1 MRVRVIFSLINRGA
15 SVPFHHQL
23 VLSEFI
29 KGVRRELAP
38 EFNEFDVYAFS
49 GLKGQTKVG
58 RSGLHFFSA
67 KVTLVLSSPDEKFL
81 NALLSKM
88 FEKKRIF
95 LSKLELVPE
104 SVEKEINPDLQG
116 EMKFICIS
124 PLVPT
129 AEELDEHYVT
139 EYIDPLDD
147 KFSDLLFEST
157 ISRMELFGG
166 CSAEELASFT
176 RFQVI
181 PDKSY
186 LTRLRD
192 LGKKYSRMYTTYDS
206 GVDLELRGYTMPFT
220 LYADPKVQNFVFECG
235 FGEYTNLGFGMI
247 DIANVN
253 PIGRCEVYEEYKT
266 IEA

>member
-1 MRVRVIFSLINRGA
+1 MNRGA

-29 KGVRRELAP
+29 KGIKREMSP
-38 EFNEFDVYAFS
+38 EFQDNDVYAFS

-58 RSGLHFFSA
+58 RNGLHFFSA
-67 KVTLVLSSPDEKFL
+67 KVTLVLSSPNEDFL
-81 NALLSKM
+81 NELLRKI
-88 FEKKRIF
+88 FAKKRVF

-104 SVEKEINPDLQG
+104 TVEKEITPDFQ
-116 EMKFICIS
+116 EQMKYICIS

-129 AEELDEHYVT
+129 AEELDENYVR

-166 CSAEELASFT
+166 FSAEELASFT
-176 RFQVI
+176 KFQVI

-186 LTRLRD
+186 LTRLREMA
-192 LGKKYSRMYTTYDS
+192 KKYSRMYATYDR
-206 GVDLELRGYTMPFT
+206 GVDMDLRGYTMPFT
-220 LYADPKVQNFVFECG
+220 LYADPKVQQFVFNCG
-235 FGEYTNLGFGMI
+235 FGEYTNLGFGMV

-253 PIGRCEVYEEYKT
+253 PIGRCEIYEGFKK
-266 IEA
+266 

>member
-1 MRVRVIFSLINRGA
+1 MRVRVIFNLVNRGA

-29 KGVRRELAP
+29 KGVKRELPA
-38 EFNEFDVYAFS
+38 ELNDFNVYAFS

-67 KVTLVLSSPDEKFL
+67 KVTLVLSSPNENFL
-81 NALLSKM
+81 NTFLSKL
-88 FEKKRIF
+88 FEKKRVF
-95 LSKLELVPE
+95 LSKLELIPD
-104 SVEKEINPDLQG
+104 SVEKEVEPEMQG
-116 EMKFICIS
+116 EMKYICIS
-124 PLVPT
+124 PLIPT
-129 AEELDEHYVT
+129 AEELDDQYVK

-166 CSAEELASFT
+166 FTPEELKSFT

-192 LGKKYSRMYTTYDS
+192 MGKKYSRMYTTYDN
-206 GVDLELRGYTMPFT
+206 GIDLELRGYTMPFT
-220 LYADPKVQNFVFECG
+220 LYADEKVQNFVFECG
-235 FGEYTNLGFGMI
+235 FGEYTNLGFGMV

-253 PIGRCEVYEEYKT
+253 PIGRCEVYEGYK
-266 IEA
+266 

>member
-1 MRVRVIFSLINRGA
+1 M
-15 SVPFHHQL
+15 
-23 VLSEFI
+23 
-29 KGVRRELAP
+29 
-38 EFNEFDVYAFS
+38 
-49 GLKGQTKVG
+49 
-58 RSGLHFFSA
+58 
-67 KVTLVLSSPDEKFL
+67 
-81 NALLSKM
+81 
-88 FEKKRIF
+88 F

-104 SVEKEINPDLQG
+104 TVEKEVVPDFQG
-116 EMKFICIS
+116 EMKYICIS

-129 AEELDEHYVT
+129 AEELDENYVR

-166 CSAEELASFT
+166 FSADELASFT

-192 LGKKYSRMYTTYDS
+192 MGKKYSRMYATYDR
-206 GVDLELRGYTMPFT
+206 GIDMDLRGYTMPFT
-220 LYADPKVQNFVFECG
+220 LYADEKVQQFVFECG
-235 FGEYTNLGFGMI
+235 FGEYTSLGFGMV

-253 PIGRCEVYEEYKT
+253 PIGRCEVYEGFKE
-266 IEA
+266 

>member
-1 MRVRVIFSLINRGA
+1 MIFNLVNRGA

-29 KGVRRELAP
+29 KGVKREMSP
-38 EFNEFDVYAFS
+38 DFKDFGVYAFS

-58 RSGLHFFSA
+58 RNGLHFFSA
-67 KVTLVLSSPDEKFL
+67 KVTLVLSSPNEEYL
-81 NALLSKM
+81 NAFLSKL
-88 FEKKRIF
+88 FEKKRVF
-95 LSKLELVPE
+95 VSKLELIPDA
-104 SVEKEINPDLQG
+104 VEKEINPEMQG
-116 EMKFICIS
+116 EMKYICIS
-124 PLVPT
+124 PLIPT
-129 AEELDEHYVT
+129 AEELDQQYVT
-139 EYIDPLDD
+139 EYIDPLND

-166 CSAEELASFT
+166 FTADELASFT

-186 LTRLRD
+186 LTRLREM
-192 LGKKYSRMYTTYDS
+192 GKKYSRMYTTYEN

-220 LYADPKVQNFVFECG
+220 LYADPKVQQFIFECG
-235 FGEYTNLGFGMI
+235 FGEYTSLGFGMV

-253 PIGRCEVYEEYKT
+253 PIGRCEVYEGYK
-266 IEA
+266 